1 LSRNDK
7 AYKAMQKVWLLYGIK
22 NKVGKGRMSITQVVI
37 QKEEIAPGII
47 VYKNVIDTADSLV
60 QDIEDSVLLGA
71 ISWQQAYVTTGD
83 EASINK
89 NSRDTQVIGI
99 PYSKS
104 PTEDLSSPQLAFFSI
119 LGGKFF
125 QAFDLIE
132 SDYSSS
138 YGISLEWHDSY
149 QILKYGLGQK
159 FTNHIDDHYQYPRR
173 VSTVYYIN
181 DNYLGGEINF
191 PRFGISYKPKA
202 NEMIVFPSTYV
213 YNHSVSEVTEGIRY
227 SVVSWLY

>member
-1 LSRNDK
+1 
-7 AYKAMQKVWLLYGIK
+7 VLYGIK
-22 NKVGKGRMSITQVVI
+22 NKVSKGRMSITQVVI
-37 QKEEIAPGII
+37 EKEDLAPGIV
-47 VYKNVIDTADSLV
+47 VYKNILDARESLV
-60 QDIEDSVLLGA
+60 QDIEDSVLLSA
-71 ISWQQAYVTTGD
+71 ISWQQAYVTAGD
-83 EASINK
+83 ESSINK

-104 PTEDLSSPQLAFFSI
+104 LVEDLSSPQSAFLSA
-119 LGGKFF
+119 LGKKFF
-125 QAFDLIE
+125 QAFDPIE
-132 SDYSSS
+132 LDYSSN
-138 YGISLEWHDSY
+138 YGISLGWHDSY

-159 FTNHIDDHYQYPRR
+159 FTNHIDDHQQYPRR

-213 YNHSVSEVTEGIRY
+213 YNHSVSEVTEGTRY
-227 SVVSWLY
+227 SIVSWLS